1 LLTRWTA
8 AVLEKEIR
16 PSAHTWSAMGG
27 SYLTGQSVI
36 GVAAAGRTILAA
48 TFEGWAPTT
57 TIAST
62 GRSYGLYLSTNG
74 GQNFM
79 RVKPGQGLP
88 AGRRTN
94 SQTAISPLNQ
104 FAIMTT

>member
-1 LLTRWTA
+1 VDGSGSGKRNPA
-8 AVLEKEIR
+8 KR
-16 PSAHTWSAMGG
+16 AHLVGHGRFLSHR
-27 SYLTGQSVI
+27 S

-48 TFEGWAPTT
+48 TFEEWAPTT